1 MSDEFQKQVS
11 KVSLEELYGLR
22 KNLGRYSKAK
32 QEMLLNEI
40 EYREKIKMGEYRAE
54 DISLQKQQHDE
65 IIETVKEM
73 AMRSA
78 FRLF

>member
-73 AMRSA
+73 AMLSA